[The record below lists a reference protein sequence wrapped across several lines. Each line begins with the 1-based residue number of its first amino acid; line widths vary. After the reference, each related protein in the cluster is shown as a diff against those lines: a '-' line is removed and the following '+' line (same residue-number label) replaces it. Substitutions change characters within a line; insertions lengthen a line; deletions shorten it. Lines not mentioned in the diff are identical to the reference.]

1 MNTSS
6 TGRLERD
13 QLMQLVQ
20 ILRSIA
26 HQINELKF
34 TRKIAGEITDVEFKE
49 LTVEESKLNKLAD
62 DLVLAIFDSI
72 LLDLQMPLSQIQ
84 TTIKKVNHSIEHLE
98 NINKIIQI
106 ASKVVDIFTTITR
119 TIATGNIGEVATILE
134 QIEELI

>member
-20 ILRSIA
+20 ILRAIA

-34 TRKIAGEITDVEFKE
+34 TQKIEGEITDVEFRE
-49 LTVEESKLNKLAD
+49 LTVEEGKLNELAD
-62 DLVLAIFDSI
+62 NLVLAVFDSI
-72 LLDLQMPLSQIQ
+72 LLDLQTPLSQIQ

-98 NINKIIQI
+98 NINEIIQI
-106 ASKVVDIFTTITR
+106 ASKVVNLFTTITR
-119 TIATGNIGEVATILE
+119 TIATGDIGEVATILE
-134 QIEELI
+134 QIEELL